1 MKSIAINAEL
11 RNGNSKSDAVNLRR
25 NERVPAIIYGGE
37 SNTLVSF
44 DEKEINKFIYT
55 PEIIIAE
62 IHVDG
67 KVIKGLIQ
75 DKQFDPVTDKTVH
88 LDILELVPGKPVK
101 TSLPIRVVGN
111 SSGVRAGGKL
121 KMVLRR
127 LKVKGA
133 AEALPDFIEVDIT
146 EVGIGQSVRVKSLN
160 IPGVEILEIPEG
172 VIASVAAT
180 RNSMKEEAAAA
191 AAAAGKK
198 K

>member
-37 SNTLVSF
+37 NNTLVSF

-55 PEIIIAE
+55 PEIIITE

-88 LDILELVPGKPVK
+88 IDILELVPGKPVK
-101 TSLPIRVVGN
+101 TSLPIRIVGN

-133 AEALPDFIEVDIT
+133 AEALPDYIEVDIT

-191 AAAAGKK
+191 AAGAKK

>member
-191 AAAAGKK
+191 AAAGKK

>member
-121 KMVLRR
+121 KMV
-127 LKVKGA
+127 
-133 AEALPDFIEVDIT
+133 
-146 EVGIGQSVRVKSLN
+146 
-160 IPGVEILEIPEG
+160 
-172 VIASVAAT
+172 
-180 RNSMKEEAAAA
+180 
-191 AAAAGKK
+191 
-198 K
+198 

>member
-25 NERVPAIIYGGE
+25 NQRVPAIIYGGE
-37 SNTLVSF
+37 SNILVSF

-88 LDILELVPGKPVK
+88 IDILELVPGKPVK
-101 TSLPIRVVGN
+101 TSLPIRLVGN

-127 LKVKGA
+127 LKVKGL

-191 AAAAGKK
+191 AASAKK